1 LSGAELLFD
10 PFDPAYIADPYPA
23 YKRARTADPVHEHP
37 YGFWFVSGYDD
48 VSSVLRAAMSVDGR
62 LIEDGLVRR
71 QFDDLDEGDGRVLS
85 LSMLERDPPDH
96 TRLRSLVS
104 NVFTPRKIAA
114 LEPEIVRL
122 VDQALDRM
130 AAEGRADLVETLAFP
145 LPFEVISAM
154 LGMPPT
160 DRDRVRE
167 LSGAL
172 VLTLEPVVD
181 AEALKLITEA
191 STELASL
198 VRQLIERKRAEPGDD
213 LLTALIAAESDGDRL
228 TDEELIAQVVLLYFA
243 GHETTVN
250 LIANGVTAL
259 LRHPEQFAL
268 LRRRPELSANAVEE
282 MLRYDSPVQM
292 TRRVTREPSKVGDRV
307 IPKGAFVIASLGS
320 ANHDEKYWGAD
331 AAEFRV
337 DRDNAR
343 HHVSF
348 GAGHHHCLGAV
359 LARLEG
365 KIAIERLVSR
375 FPRLALA
382 GEPTGNGRTNLRGLT
397 RVPVSTG

>member
-1 LSGAELLFD
+1 MTDTGLLFD
-10 PFDPAYIADPYPA
+10 PLDPAYIADPYPA
-23 YKRARTADPVHEHP
+23 YQRVRTVDPIHEHP

-48 VSSVLRAAMSVDGR
+48 VSAILRAAMSVNDR
-62 LIEDGLVRR
+62 LLEDGLVRQ
-71 QFDDLDEGDGRVLS
+71 QFDDLDEGDGRVLA
-85 LSMLERDPPDH
+85 LTMLDRDPPDH

-104 NVFTPRKIAA
+104 KAFTPRKIAE
-114 LEPEIVRL
+114 LEPEIVTL

-130 AAEGRADLVETLAFP
+130 AEAGRTDLVETLAFP

-154 LGMPPT
+154 LGMPST
-160 DRDRVRE
+160 DRDRVRD
-167 LSGAL
+167 LSGTL
-172 VLTLEPVVD
+172 VLSLEAATD
-181 AEALKLITEA
+181 AETAKLITAA
-191 STELASL
+191 STELVGL

-228 TDEELIAQVVLLYFA
+228 TDDELIAQVVLLYVA

-259 LRHPEQFAL
+259 LRHPDQLAL
-268 LRRRPELSANAVEE
+268 LRERPELTANAVEE

-292 TRRVTREPSKVGDRV
+292 SRRITVEPYQVGDRV
-307 IPKGAFVIASLGS
+307 IPKGAFVLAALGS
-320 ANHDEKYWGAD
+320 ANHDERYWGAD
-331 AAEFRV
+331 AGEFRI
-337 DRDNAR
+337 DRENAR

-348 GAGHHHCLGAV
+348 GAGHHHCLGAA

-382 GEPTGNGRTNLRGLT
+382 GEPTGNGRSNLRGLAS
-397 RVPVSTG
+397 VPISVG